1 MEMRTCDYGN
11 ANFIIKQI
19 NTNVILLND
28 VDLAQL
34 IQSLTDR
41 IKALEK
47 SALSVDTTWT
57 EAEMDAHHADHL
69 ETTCQI

>member
-1 MEMRTCDYGN
+1 MRTCDYGN

-41 IKALEK
+41 IKALETQ
-47 SALSVDTTWT
+47 LEVQ
-57 EAEMDAHHADHL
+57 MDAHHADHL